1 MIVEALSQAPMILSA
16 KHIVLTTRLFVVLFI
31 VANSGFTAVIH
42 QCTMEP
48 SHPMDCCAASGERNG
63 TPITGPRSQGE
74 ASVVGVLPD
83 CSLSTVVGGLAN
95 APALLEKENTIH
107 SSKIITSI
115 PLSEQPAFFN
125 TITKQ
130 PFHSSGPSLTFS
142 PLSAEKCVLNS
153 TFLI

>member
-1 MIVEALSQAPMILSA
+1 MIVEDRSRDMISFT
-16 KHIVLTTRLFVVLFI
+16 KHIVLATRLLVILFI
-31 VANSGFTAVIH
+31 VANSGFTAVIR

-48 SHPMDCCAASGERNG
+48 AHPMDCCAASGERNSA
-63 TPITGPRSQGE
+63 PISGPRSQGE
-74 ASVVGVLPD
+74 ATVIGVLPD
-83 CSLSTVVGGLAN
+83 CSVSTVVGGLAI

-153 TFLI
+153 IFLI